1 MTQILRGIAR
11 VDRRTKNLLKRV
23 RRGEIAVISHKD
35 LDSVAAEGL
44 VEKNVKAVV
53 NADLSISGRYPN
65 RGPSLLVA
73 GGIPI
78 LDNVGSAAM
87 EAIREGMEVEIDL
100 AQGRISRNG
109 TVLGQGSV
117 LTAEEVGR
125 RTEAAKSNLHT
136 ELRKFVDNTLEY
148 VNREEHV
155 LFEPTAVPD
164 LSTPI
169 AGRHALVVVR
179 GEEYR
184 EDLRA
189 IRFYLTQVRP
199 VLIGVDGGADALR
212 ELGFRPDLIIG
223 DMDSV
228 SDETL
233 KCGAELVVHASPQRG
248 APGLARLEELGLPA
262 KRLEATGT
270 SEDVALLLA
279 HEKGA
284 DLIVAVGTHSTL
296 IDFLDKGRD
305 GMASTFLTR
314 LKIGNRLV
322 EARGVSRLYS
332 RGLRLHEILLLLGTG
347 ILAALVVLATSAPAR
362 SFVGMVGRLLLLSLR
377 HLIPN
382 L

>member
-23 RRGEIAVISHKD
+23 RRGEIAVICHKD